1 MFSNEV
7 IVQENLFYI
16 TKNNTLSFITIWK
29 PPIINISPAI
39 TFFAPAIAK
48 IVIANIDFISVLR
61 R

>member
-1 MFSNEV
+1 MKLLFKK
-7 IVQENLFYI
+7 IIFYI

>member
-1 MFSNEV
+1 MKLLFKK
-7 IVQENLFYI
+7 IIFYI

-29 PPIINISPAI
+29 PPIINISPEI

>member
-48 IVIANIDFISVLR
+48 IVIEVIV
-61 R
+61 